1 MQLCDIETGHV
12 FYDKMRFIYV
22 QLPLFT
28 KSLEMVDNRL
38 EKWLFLLQHLQ
49 HLEKDVVE
57 DNFVEPFFKEVVHL
71 AEVVNMTKE
80 QKLGYDVSW
89 KRYNDYHNTIDYAK
103 KSGLQKGIEIGRQQ
117 GIEQG
122 MQKGRLEGKQEGE
135 RENRIA
141 IAKNML
147 EKNLD
152 VILVSEVT
160 GLSIEQVRKIQE

>member
-1 MQLCDIETGHV
+1 MQLCDIETGNV
-12 FYDKMRFIYV
+12 FYDKIRFIYV

-28 KSLEMVDNRL
+28 KSLDTVDNRL
-38 EKWLFLLQHLQ
+38 EKWLFLLQKLQ

-103 KSGLQKGIEIGRQQ
+103 KSGLEKGIEIGRQQ
-117 GIEQG
+117 GR
-122 MQKGRLEGKQEGE
+122 KEGIKRGEWEKQ
-135 RENRIA
+135 IA

-147 EKNLD
+147 EKDLN
-152 VILVSEVT
+152 ISFVSEVT
-160 GLSIEQVRKIQE
+160 GLSIEQVKEIQE

>member
-1 MQLCDIETGHV
+1 
-12 FYDKMRFIYV
+12 
-22 QLPLFT
+22 
-28 KSLEMVDNRL
+28 MVDNRL

-49 HLEKDVVE
+49 HLQKDVVE

-103 KSGLQKGIEIGRQQ
+103 KSGLQKGMEKGIEKGIEIGRQQ
-117 GIEQG
+117 GRQEGIEQG
-122 MQKGRLEGKQEGE
+122 IKRGELEKQ
-135 RENRIA
+135 IV

-147 EKNLD
+147 KKDFNVSL
-152 VILVSEVT
+152 ISEVT
-160 GLSIEQVRKIQE
+160 GLSIEQLKTIQE

>member
-1 MQLCDIETGHV
+1 MQLCDVETGHV

-28 KSLEMVDNRL
+28 KSLNMVDNRL

-49 HLEKDVVE
+49 HLQKDVVE

-71 AEVVNMTKE
+71 AEIVNMTKE

-103 KSGLQKGIEIGRQQ
+103 KSGLQKGIEIGRQEGIKQ
-117 GIEQG
+117 GEW
-122 MQKGRLEGKQEGE
+122 
-135 RENRIA
+135 ENKIS

-147 EKNLD
+147 NKNVD
-152 VILVSEVT
+152 ISFVSEVT
-160 GLSIEQVRKIQE
+160 GLSIEEVRKLQE